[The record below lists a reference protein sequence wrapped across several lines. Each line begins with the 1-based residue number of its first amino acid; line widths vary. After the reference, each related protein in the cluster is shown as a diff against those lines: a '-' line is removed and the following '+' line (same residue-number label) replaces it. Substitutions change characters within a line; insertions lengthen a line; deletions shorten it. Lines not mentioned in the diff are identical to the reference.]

1 MVVILLFVLQ
11 LLKAFFGLGRPVLVG
26 LQITSCGLLV
36 QNEVALSDELL
47 DDQEVLGSIR
57 ERVELALAVLVV
69 E

>member
-47 DDQEVLGSIR
+47 DDQEVLWSVR

>member
-1 MVVILLFVLQ
+1 MFVLQ